1 MPTATAESLAETTP
15 APVGVETPVQALESP
30 TVVEQGKEPESEVA
44 VAENTNPTP
53 VSSQTPALSLTSA
66 SGIDGNALQ
75 LQAKRRAHDQQIVPE
90 AYQLRLSD
98 SRASIAA
105 MFGGDASTEA
115 AVDAAWA
122 GWPLIKKP
130 TVRGMPLSTARA
142 AKHER

>member
-15 APVGVETPVQALESP
+15 APVGVETPVQAWKAQPSLSKERSRSP
-30 TVVEQGKEPESEVA
+30 KSRWLRTQS
-44 VAENTNPTP
+44 NP
-53 VSSQTPALSLTSA
+53 VSSQTQAPSLTSA

-75 LQAKRRAHDQQIVPE
+75 LQAKRRAHDQQIVLKPINFDCPTRE
-90 AYQLRLSD
+90 Q
-98 SRASIAA
+98 ASPPCSAETHQRKPRS
-105 MFGGDASTEA
+105 MRP
-115 AVDAAWA
+115 WA